1 MTTPFWLDNPS
12 ILFNTDE
19 INKIWPSADMS
30 FESKLNAITRI
41 VILFTV
47 LGFLISKNI
56 KILISGIVTLGAIVL
71 LFITNKKKESKKE
84 NFKNMDIYNIVKGEF
99 TQPTTSNPSMNVL
112 LPEIQDDP
120 SRNKAAP
127 AFNPLVENE
136 MNNKTKELIV
146 NNFDDTTTIDER
158 LFKDLGDNFSF
169 DQSMRA
175 WHPMPNTTIP
185 NDQKSFGEFCYGDM
199 VSCRDVTDN
208 ELGCTR
214 NMPPRWTNY

>member
-19 INKIWPSADMS
+19 INKVWPSSDMS

-41 VILFTV
+41 VLLFTI
-47 LGFLISKNI
+47 LGFLLSKNI

-84 NFKNMDIYNIVKGEF
+84 NFENMDIYNVVKGEF
-99 TQPTTSNPSMNVL
+99 TQPTTSNPGMNVL

-136 MNNKTKELIV
+136 MNKKTKEFIV

>member
-19 INKIWPSADMS
+19 INKVWPSSDMS

-47 LGFLISKNI
+47 LGFLLSKNM

-84 NFKNMDIYNIVKGEF
+84 NFENMDIYNVVKGEF
-99 TQPTTSNPSMNVL
+99 TQPTTSNPGMNVL

-136 MNNKTKELIV
+136 MNKKTKEFIV

>member
-19 INKIWPSADMS
+19 INKVWPSSDMS

-47 LGFLISKNI
+47 LGFLLSKNM

-84 NFKNMDIYNIVKGEF
+84 NFENMDIYNIVKGEF
-99 TQPTTSNPSMNVL
+99 TQPTTSNPGMNVL

-136 MNNKTKELIV
+136 MNKKTKEFIV

>member
-12 ILFNTDE
+12 ILLNTDE
-19 INKIWPSADMS
+19 IKQIWPSSDMS

-41 VILFTV
+41 VLLFTI
-47 LGFLISKNI
+47 LGFLLSKNI

-84 NFKNMDIYNIVKGEF
+84 NFENMDIYNVVKGEF
-99 TQPTTSNPSMNVL
+99 TQPTTSNPGMNVL

-136 MNNKTKELIV
+136 MNKKTKEFIV

>member
-136 MNNKTKELIV
+136 MNNKTKEFIV